1 MDERASTPSPSQ
13 NSMEPNRKM
22 VEEGV
27 SASQNSVESKRK
39 MVEEGVAVADG
50 SPFPK
55 SQNPSVVVTMS
66 SSSPKNEDEMNMDFQ
81 NRAQWLRA
89 AVLGANDGLV
99 TTASL
104 MMGVGAVKTD
114 AKTMVM
120 SGLAALVAGA
130 CSMGIGEFVS
140 VQTQRDAEI
149 SILKEEKK
157 AKKTR
162 LRAVELAS
170 YRNSPYRNSP
180 FSGRARMSAIP
191 SASPLV
197 ISREEKEGL
206 PSPIQAACASALAFS
221 VGAFFPL
228 ISAAFVKDYVNRVGV
243 LSGVSSLTLLM
254 FGATGAYFGR
264 SSIVKGSVRVLIGG
278 WLAMLVTYGLLRLFR
293 ATAGV

>member
-157 AKKTR
+157 AKKT
-162 LRAVELAS
+162 
-170 YRNSPYRNSP
+170 
-180 FSGRARMSAIP
+180 MSAIP

>member
-157 AKKTR
+157 AKKT
-162 LRAVELAS
+162 
-170 YRNSPYRNSP
+170 
-180 FSGRARMSAIP
+180 
-191 SASPLV
+191 
-197 ISREEKEGL
+197 EEKEGL